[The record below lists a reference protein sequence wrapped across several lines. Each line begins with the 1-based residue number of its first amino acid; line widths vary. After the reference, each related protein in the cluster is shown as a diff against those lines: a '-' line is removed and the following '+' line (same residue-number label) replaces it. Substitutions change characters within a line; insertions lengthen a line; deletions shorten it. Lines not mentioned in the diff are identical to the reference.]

1 MVIRLQRLSP
11 TEEWTL
17 ASQHRDR
24 VQVEQ
29 AAKRGARHDGRR
41 GAHRHSAANPV
52 WEKPSFPT
60 NYLPHQDVRTDLLV
74 ATGATDHAPPA
85 GTFPRPEPGFVLTQ
99 FIVAEDVAR
108 SRDYYVAP
116 GVPPTAT

>member
-1 MVIRLQRLSP
+1 
-11 TEEWTL
+11 
-17 ASQHRDR
+17 
-24 VQVEQ
+24 
-29 AAKRGARHDGRR
+29 
-41 GAHRHSAANPV
+41 
-52 WEKPSFPT
+52 
-60 NYLPHQDVRTDLLV
+60 VRTDLLV